1 MNAQY
6 DKDEPMTIAIIN
18 PNSSHSMTQQMQASC
33 LSLALH
39 NETQWYE
46 CSNSPASIEG
56 HSDGAQAA
64 YHLLAKIRQLE
75 NSDAPPKAYVIACF
89 DDTGLDAAREIT
101 ASPVIGIGEA
111 AMHAASFV
119 SQKFV
124 VMTTLE
130 RSVAILEH
138 NLTHYGLVNRCGG
151 VYASGLPV
159 LSLQSNQ
166 QSYDL
171 VKSAVSKVLQENRA
185 DAIVLGCGGMSH
197 WVERLQQDIGVPVL
211 DGVRIA
217 ISLADS
223 FISLNLST
231 SKVAGYAWPEAKHQQ
246 Q

>member
-1 MNAQY
+1 
-6 DKDEPMTIAIIN
+6 MTIAIIN
-18 PNSSHSMTQQMQASC
+18 PNSSHTMTQQMQSSC
-33 LSLALH
+33 VNLILH

-64 YHLLAKIRQLE
+64 YHLLEKIRELE
-75 NSDAPPKAYVIACF
+75 SSEVPPKAYVIACF

-119 SQKFV
+119 SQRFV

-130 RSVAILEH
+130 RSVSILER
-138 NLTHYGLVNRCGG
+138 NLSHYGLANRSGG

-159 LSLQSNQ
+159 LSLESDQ
-166 QSYDL
+166 QSYDI
-171 VKSAVSKVLQENRA
+171 VKRAASKVLNEYKG
-185 DAIVLGCGGMSH
+185 DALVLGCGGMSH
-197 WVERLQQDIGVPVL
+197 WVERLQSGIGVPVL

-217 ISLADS
+217 VAFADS
-223 FISLNLST
+223 FISLKLST
-231 SKVAGYAWPEAKHQQ
+231 SKVAGYAWPEIKANQN
-246 Q
+246 